1 MNTKRLPN
9 WIFYT
14 IQVACFTVTV
24 ALVYLLMPHTG
35 RIDRYFEVGKPWAYE
50 VLMAPFD
57 FPIYKTDA
65 TLAVERD
72 SALRNLTPFYNID
85 ASIGEKQLALFDATQ
100 AKINSRTKQH
110 IAALLSEI
118 YAQGIISTDQ
128 MLQLQQWRSTDI
140 EIVDANKIAHTQKAS
155 GLYTPKS
162 AYDHIMRSVGDQWW
176 IKEENVSD
184 LGLDQ
189 FIKPNLTLDK
199 TKTDHAIAEITDAI
213 LLTSGM
219 IQRGERIIDRGEVV
233 TPTTYQILVSLQ
245 RSNDGNLDIT
255 DSDYW
260 NVIGDVL
267 IVVIIYLLL
276 FIYFYMFR
284 SKILHSL
291 KEIVFMQVMSLI
303 MLATLSLCINYDIN
317 VYIVPFAML
326 PIVVRVFFDS
336 RTALYLHNVTILV
349 ASQMVPNPMEFTLL
363 QILAGM
369 IAISSL
375 KDLNSRSQLAKSA
388 FLVLVG
394 YIVIYTVLQL
404 SHGIKPADI
413 NYWIYL
419 TFTLNAVAIMFA
431 YVLIF
436 IVEKLFGFLSS
447 MTLVELSNINNP
459 LLMEFSEKCPG
470 TFQHVLQVSNLS
482 VEVAKR
488 IDANALLVRTG
499 ALYHDLGKMTN
510 PMYYTENQFSGFNPL
525 NEMSYEEAAQIII
538 SHVTDG
544 IRAAEH
550 ARLPRPI
557 IRFIASHHG
566 TSKTRYFYNSFKNK
580 YPDREIDEAAFTY
593 PGPLPATKEEAVLMM
608 TDAIEAASRSLKT
621 YDAENIDRM
630 VEGIINGQ
638 IADGQFRNAPLSFR
652 DVEVA
657 KSVFKDKL
665 QNIYHT
671 RISYPEL
678 KKNTPDTT
686 LESPILNKLRK
697 AKHTLKP

>member
-140 EIVDANKIAHTQKAS
+140 EIVDANKVAHTQKAS

>member
-35 RIDRYFEVGKPWAYE
+35 RIDRYFEIGKPWAYE

-140 EIVDANKIAHTQKAS
+140 EIVDANKVAHTQKAS

-245 RSNDGNLDIT
+245 RSNDGNLDIA

-291 KEIVFMQVMSLI
+291 KEIVFMQAMSLI

-317 VYIVPFAML
+317 IYIVPFAML

-388 FLVLVG
+388 LLVLVG

-413 NYWIYL
+413 NYWTYL

>member
-140 EIVDANKIAHTQKAS
+140 EIVDANKVAHTQKAS

-245 RSNDGNLDIT
+245 RSNDGNLDIA

-291 KEIVFMQVMSLI
+291 KEIVFMQAMSLI

-317 VYIVPFAML
+317 IYIVPFAML

-388 FLVLVG
+388 LLVLVG

-413 NYWIYL
+413 NYWTYL